1 MFNTMKKQSNE
12 KHRPLGLE
20 KRPGT
25 INYAEAASAPYFP
38 KRKTLTQEEVKELSS
53 LPVTLGLQGLCD
65 EETKEVK
72 YAHDSALQASL
83 TALES
88 TLTGHAMALGQ
99 FPTTS
104 FVGYG
109 VLQQIAQNGM
119 IRTCIQTVAD
129 DMTREWIQVT
139 GGDDVE
145 NEEIDKLQDIQESKY
160 KLRSLFNRAQSLVG
174 FMGGAMI
181 FIDTGEEQL
190 DLPLNI
196 SDVSA
201 EIKKGASVKFV
212 LVDPI
217 NVSPGM
223 YNSIDPLKS
232 DYMRPAHW
240 YVLGRKVHASRL
252 LRLVDNEPPQLL
264 KPAYNFL
271 GIPQAQILWDYVLH
285 WNKAREA
292 GVNILDKL
300 NLLVFKTDFAQAF
313 QLGGI
318 EQLDGKMSLLQR
330 YRDNDSVFACDA
342 TEDVQNITATIAG
355 VTDIIRQSLEF
366 IASINRTPAVK
377 LLGISPS
384 GFNATGQSDIRNYYD
399 HIKAKQELNRDA
411 IQTCLKIIQLVELG
425 KIDDSISF
433 MFNELG
439 EDDAAAIAMTAKTRV
454 DMLAVLQ
461 DRNVISAEEVR
472 ESVKRDPSTGL
483 DFISDELPEEVEGDL
498 ITDDPSASNGPMQEF
513 LANREAPAPEG
524 KPHLD
529 DVNKSGEI
537 D

>member
-1 MFNTMKKQSNE
+1 M
-12 KHRPLGLE
+12 
-20 KRPGT
+20 
-25 INYAEAASAPYFP
+25 
-38 KRKTLTQEEVKELSS
+38 
-53 LPVTLGLQGLCD
+53 
-65 EETKEVK
+65 
-72 YAHDSALQASL
+72 
-83 TALES
+83 
-88 TLTGHAMALGQ
+88 
-99 FPTTS
+99 
-104 FVGYG
+104 
-109 VLQQIAQNGM
+109 
-119 IRTCIQTVAD
+119 
-129 DMTREWIQVT
+129 
-139 GGDDVE
+139 
-145 NEEIDKLQDIQESKY
+145 
-160 KLRSLFNRAQSLVG
+160 
-174 FMGGAMI
+174 
-181 FIDTGEEQL
+181 
-190 DLPLNI
+190 
-196 SDVSA
+196 
-201 EIKKGASVKFV
+201 
-212 LVDPI
+212 
-217 NVSPGM
+217 
-223 YNSIDPLKS
+223 
-232 DYMRPAHW
+232 
-240 YVLGRKVHASRL
+240 
-252 LRLVDNEPPQLL
+252 
-264 KPAYNFL
+264 
-271 GIPQAQILWDYVLH
+271 
-285 WNKAREA
+285 
-292 GVNILDKL
+292 
-300 NLLVFKTDFAQAF
+300 VFKTDFAQAF
-313 QLGGI
+313 QVGGI

-529 DVNKSGEI
+529 DVDKSGEI

>member
-1 MFNTMKKQSNE
+1 
-12 KHRPLGLE
+12 
-20 KRPGT
+20 
-25 INYAEAASAPYFP
+25 
-38 KRKTLTQEEVKELSS
+38 
-53 LPVTLGLQGLCD
+53 
-65 EETKEVK
+65 
-72 YAHDSALQASL
+72 
-83 TALES
+83 
-88 TLTGHAMALGQ
+88 MALGQ

-160 KLRSLFNRAQSLVG
+160 KLRSLFNRAQLLVG
-174 FMGGAMI
+174 FMGGAMV
-181 FIDTGEEQL
+181 FIDTGEEHL

-201 EIKKGASVKFV
+201 EIKKDTNVKFV

-223 YNSIDPLKS
+223 Y
-232 DYMRPAHW
+232 
-240 YVLGRKVHASRL
+240 
-252 LRLVDNEPPQLL
+252 
-264 KPAYNFL
+264 
-271 GIPQAQILWDYVLH
+271 IPQAQILWDYVLH

-313 QLGGI
+313 QVGGI

-377 LLGISPS
+377 LLGISPN

-411 IQTCLKIIQLVELG
+411 IQTCLKIIQLVECG
-425 KIDDSISF
+425 YVGRS
-433 MFNELG
+433 
-439 EDDAAAIAMTAKTRV
+439 
-454 DMLAVLQ
+454 
-461 DRNVISAEEVR
+461 
-472 ESVKRDPSTGL
+472 
-483 DFISDELPEEVEGDL
+483 
-498 ITDDPSASNGPMQEF
+498 
-513 LANREAPAPEG
+513 
-524 KPHLD
+524 
-529 DVNKSGEI
+529 SGSERHQFGRG
-537 D
+537 

>member
-1 MFNTMKKQSNE
+1 MFNTMKKRSNE
-12 KHRPLGLE
+12 QHRPLGLE

-25 INYAEAASAPYFP
+25 INYAEAARAPYFP
-38 KRKTLTQEEVKELSS
+38 KRKALTWEEVKELSS
-53 LPVTLGLQGLCD
+53 LPATLGLQGLCD

-72 YAHDSALQASL
+72 YAHDSAFQASL

-145 NEEIDKLQDIQESKY
+145 NEEIDKLQDLQESKY
-160 KLRSLFNRAQSLVG
+160 RLRSLFNRAQSLVG
-174 FMGGAMI
+174 FMGGALI
-181 FIDTGEEQL
+181 FIDTGAEKL

-201 EIKKGASVKFV
+201 EIKKDSDVKFV

-217 NVSPGM
+217 NVSPGI

-232 DYMRPAHW
+232 DYMRPTHW

-264 KPAYNFL
+264 KPAYNFF

-300 NLLVFKTDFAQAF
+300 NLLVFKTDFAQVLEA
-313 QLGGI
+313 GGI

-330 YRDNDSVFACDA
+330 YRDNDSVFACDS

-399 HIKAKQELNRDA
+399 HIKSKQELNRNA
-411 IQTCLKIIQLVELG
+411 IQTCLKIIQLVEFG

-461 DRNVISAEEVR
+461 DRNVISSEEVR
-472 ESVKRDPSTGL
+472 ESVKRDPATGL

-529 DVNKSGEI
+529 DVDKSGEI

>member
-201 EIKKGASVKFV
+201 EIKKGASVIFV
-212 LVDPI
+212 LVDSL
-217 NVSPGM
+217 NVSRGL
-223 YNSIDPLKS
+223 YISID
-232 DYMRPAHW
+232 
-240 YVLGRKVHASRL
+240 G
-252 LRLVDNEPPQLL
+252 
-264 KPAYNFL
+264 FL
-271 GIPQAQILWDYVLH
+271 
-285 WNKAREA
+285 
-292 GVNILDKL
+292 
-300 NLLVFKTDFAQAF
+300 
-313 QLGGI
+313 
-318 EQLDGKMSLLQR
+318 
-330 YRDNDSVFACDA
+330 
-342 TEDVQNITATIAG
+342 
-355 VTDIIRQSLEF
+355 
-366 IASINRTPAVK
+366 
-377 LLGISPS
+377 
-384 GFNATGQSDIRNYYD
+384 
-399 HIKAKQELNRDA
+399 
-411 IQTCLKIIQLVELG
+411 
-425 KIDDSISF
+425 
-433 MFNELG
+433 
-439 EDDAAAIAMTAKTRV
+439 
-454 DMLAVLQ
+454 
-461 DRNVISAEEVR
+461 
-472 ESVKRDPSTGL
+472 
-483 DFISDELPEEVEGDL
+483 
-498 ITDDPSASNGPMQEF
+498 
-513 LANREAPAPEG
+513 
-524 KPHLD
+524 
-529 DVNKSGEI
+529 
-537 D
+537 